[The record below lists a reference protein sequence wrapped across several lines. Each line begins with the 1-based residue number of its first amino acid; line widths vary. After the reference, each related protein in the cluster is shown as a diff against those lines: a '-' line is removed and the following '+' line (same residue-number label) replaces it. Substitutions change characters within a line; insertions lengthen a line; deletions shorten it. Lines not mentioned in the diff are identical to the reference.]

1 MFELE
6 ERLQYLENK
15 LYSLEAE
22 LKSSKEQQERMGK
35 VLHEVIERLNT
46 TNANMINDGDNSNE

>member
-6 ERLQYLENK
+6 ERIQYLENK
-15 LYSLEAE
+15 VYGLEAE
-22 LKSSKEQQERMGK
+22 LKSSKEQQEHMVK

-46 TNANMINDGDNSNE
+46 MNANMINKGDNSNE